1 MRETTI
7 ARNYAEALFDAGERS
22 GLTERFADLIGAVSG
37 AIESDDRLRVVLE
50 SPRVHKEQKQEL
62 LARALKD
69 RAPDQFIRFLSA
81 VVKRGRQG
89 IIGSVA
95 SEFLALVDVKFNRV
109 HAGVTVARQP
119 DEALQRDVK
128 ERLTKVLGQEVIPH
142 FRHDPGILGGVII
155 RVGDRVMDGSIR
167 RKLLRLRKSM
177 LGA

>member
-1 MRETTI
+1 MRESTI
-7 ARNYAEALFDAGERS
+7 ARNYAEALFDAGERA
-22 GLTERFADLIGAVSG
+22 GFTERFADLIEAVAG
-37 AIESDDRLRVVLE
+37 AIESDARVRVVLE
-50 SPRVHKEQKQEL
+50 SPRVHKQQKQDL

-69 RAPDQFIRFLSA
+69 RAPEQFIRFLSA

-89 IIGSVA
+89 IIGSIA
-95 SEFLALVDVKFNRV
+95 REFLALVDVKFNRV
-109 HAGVTVARQP
+109 HAGITVARQP
-119 DEALQRDVK
+119 DETLQRDIK

-167 RKLLRLRKSM
+167 RKLLLLRKSM